1 MLRPVGLAVWN
12 GQVYVLDAETQFVS
26 VFGPGGNFLF
36 RFGGPGTGQGK
47 FGRPATLKFGPDG
60 QLYVLDCGNHEVQRF
75 TPRGEYVSRYAF
87 RLDRNSEQL
96 RGLDGLGVDARGSV
110 YIVDSVARKVRK
122 IEPDG
127 TPGTTFALETLVGE
141 PADAPWLLEVAA
153 DGRIYALRQ
162 GGQVL
167 RLFSPAGDL
176 ITQRDM
182 YAPLHAM
189 ALVQRPHA
197 AESSAAEPGAALTAG
212 VPAHL
217 RPGI

>member
-1 MLRPVGLAVWN
+1 M
-12 GQVYVLDAETQFVS
+12 
-26 VFGPGGNFLF
+26 
-36 RFGGPGTGQGK
+36 
-47 FGRPATLKFGPDG
+47 
-60 QLYVLDCGNHEVQRF
+60 LDCGNHEVQRF

-96 RGLDGLGVDARGSV
+96 RGLDGLGVDPKGGV

-127 TPGTTFALETLVGE
+127 TPGSTFALETLVGE
-141 PADAPWLLEVAA
+141 PNDAPWLLEIAA
-153 DGRIYALRQ
+153 DGRIYAVRQ

-189 ALVQRPHA
+189 ALVQRPA
-197 AESSAAEPGAALTAG
+197 AALPAG
-212 VPAHL
+212 TVLPA
-217 RPGI
+217 GD